1 MLRQSR
7 FLRSCWNS
15 WNGGCIDLFCVQI
28 GGVQFRFS
36 VSFFAVLAWL
46 FACQDAAIWQAAFGA
61 CLLHE
66 CGHLIM
72 MYVLRQAV
80 RRVTCYGIGIQIQA
94 ESCLYPLWQDLLVLL
109 AGPFCNLLAA
119 AGLWLC
125 FGSGTAM
132 WMQLGT
138 GFLNLLPFRQLDGG
152 AALRILLTE
161 RWERLLTVVCV
172 LLAAAGI
179 FYGMTM
185 HITNVTYYGFLLFLF
200 LMAIWD

>member
-1 MLRQSR
+1 ML
-7 FLRSCWNS
+7 
-15 WNGGCIDLFCVQI
+15 CVQI

-46 FACQDAAIWQAAFGA
+46 FACQDAVMWQASFGA

-66 CGHLIM
+66 CGHLLM
-72 MYVLRQAV
+72 MYALRQSV
-80 RRVTCYGIGIQIQA
+80 RQVTCYGVGIQIRA

-109 AGPFCNLLAA
+109 AGPVCNLLAA
-119 AGLWLC
+119 AGLWFC
-125 FGSGTAM
+125 FGSGIMM

-138 GFLNLLPFRQLDGG
+138 GLLNLLPFRQLDGG

-172 LLAAAGI
+172 LLAAAGV
-179 FYGMTM
+179 FYGMAE

-200 LMAIWD
+200 LMEIWD